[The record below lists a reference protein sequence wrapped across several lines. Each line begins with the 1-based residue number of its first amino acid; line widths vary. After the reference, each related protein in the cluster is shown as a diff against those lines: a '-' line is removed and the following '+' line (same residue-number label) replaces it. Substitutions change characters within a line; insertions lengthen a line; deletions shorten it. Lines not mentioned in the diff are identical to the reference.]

1 MAAEEDAR
9 FAGVCLDGH
18 ENICPAVTGS
28 PVMRYRYFA
37 LLQGSELF
45 RIIGRFLPTDF
56 LLYARAIG
64 TMCALIGICHFEQL
78 LFRRK

>member
-9 FAGVCLDGH
+9 FAGICLDGH

-37 LLQGSELF
+37 LL
-45 RIIGRFLPTDF
+45 
-56 LLYARAIG
+56 RAVSCFASSAGFYRPIFYCMHGKIG

>member
-37 LLQGSELF
+37 LLRAVSCFASSAGF
-45 RIIGRFLPTDF
+45 YRPIFYC
-56 LLYARAIG
+56 LLYVRENRDDVCFDWY
-64 TMCALIGICHFEQL
+64 MSF
-78 LFRRK
+78 

>member
-45 RIIGRFLPTDF
+45 RIIAGFYRPIF
-56 LLYARAIG
+56 YCMHGKIG
-64 TMCALIGICHFEQL
+64 TMCALLVYVI
-78 LFRRK
+78 

>member
-56 LLYARAIG
+56 LLYARENRDDVCFNWY
-64 TMCALIGICHFEQL
+64 MSF
-78 LFRRK
+78 